1 MPTGREVAVCVAAV
15 VMATAYGGPE
25 VLSMAD
31 EPTPEPGPG
40 KARIE
45 VRPRDRAG
53 QSPLRRVLLYRQFAA
68 SPETRAWRT
77 GPTSASHITR

>member
-1 MPTGREVAVCVAAV
+1 VPTGREVAVCVAAG
-15 VMATAYGGPE
+15 VMATAYGDPE

-40 KARIE
+40 EARIE

-68 SPETRAWRT
+68 SP
-77 GPTSASHITR
+77 GS

>member
-1 MPTGREVAVCVAAV
+1 
-15 VMATAYGGPE
+15 MATAYGDPE

-40 KARIE
+40 EARIE

-68 SPETRAWRT
+68 SP
-77 GPTSASHITR
+77 GS